1 LTLSPMSIV
10 ERQVIWRGPG
20 DEVFLP
26 KTVLSYFEFSSN
38 TG

>member
-1 LTLSPMSIV
+1 LTLPPMSIV